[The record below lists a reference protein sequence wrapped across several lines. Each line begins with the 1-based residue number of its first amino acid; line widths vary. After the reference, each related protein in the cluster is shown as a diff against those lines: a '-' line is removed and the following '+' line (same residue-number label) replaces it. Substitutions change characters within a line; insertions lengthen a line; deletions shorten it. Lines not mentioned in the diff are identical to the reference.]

1 MEYFKQAV
9 VALLCSAVLLFV
21 ILLLVGCANP
31 QNHNNVNISVAP
43 QEQSRNLHRELMR
56 NCTPRS
62 KCPTLWHMM
71 ENHLNNMDQ
80 SINNIN

>member
-9 VALLCSAVLLFV
+9 FALICSAFILIIVLM
-21 ILLLVGCANP
+21 LVGCANP

-62 KCPTLWHMM
+62 KCPNLWNVM
-71 ENHLNNMDQ
+71 ENHLNKMEQ
-80 SINNIN
+80 SINNLS